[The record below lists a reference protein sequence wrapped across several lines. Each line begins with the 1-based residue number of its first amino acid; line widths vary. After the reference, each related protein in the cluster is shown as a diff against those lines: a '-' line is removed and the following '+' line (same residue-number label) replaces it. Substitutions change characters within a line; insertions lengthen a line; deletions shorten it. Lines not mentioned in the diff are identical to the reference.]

1 MGVKVKNK
9 KNVKVIIVGA
19 GRIGITLADH
29 LSETGCEVTII
40 DKELPIINHINNS
53 LDIICLRGNGASY
66 DVLQEVDA
74 ANADIYISVTGSDEL
89 NILGCMTAHLLGS
102 NRTIARVRSIDYAMQ
117 SKFFRDKLGLSM
129 TINPELATAKEI
141 WRLIRFPSATRI
153 ELFAHGRAELIEL
166 RVTSSNIIVGKS
178 LIEINQNLKINLLI
192 CAVVRNDEVLI
203 PNGEFI
209 INDGDTLYITGATK
223 EFAKSFKKMNLPVKP
238 LNSVLIA
245 GGGTVT
251 YYLASQ
257 LNKAGAN
264 VTVVEEHHDTAV
276 KIADNLKGISVICD
290 DAMEYFDSL
299 SDSSIKNID
308 AFVALTDSDEYN
320 LIMGMF
326 AESKQ
331 LDKVITKMDS
341 QSKLL
346 VLSRGSRICNVS
358 IEDVAS
364 DYILGYARSLLAASE
379 EDAIE
384 SLYRLMDGKIEFT
397 EFKIRENEPHLEKT
411 LKELTL
417 KPQTL
422 VACIIRETQTIIP
435 RGDDFFKLGDTV
447 IVVTINKQIARLQD
461 IFDI

>member
-1 MGVKVKNK
+1 
-9 KNVKVIIVGA
+9 
-19 GRIGITLADH
+19 
-29 LSETGCEVTII
+29 
-40 DKELPIINHINNS
+40 
-53 LDIICLRGNGASY
+53 
-66 DVLQEVDA
+66 
-74 ANADIYISVTGSDEL
+74 
-89 NILGCMTAHLLGS
+89 
-102 NRTIARVRSIDYAMQ
+102 
-117 SKFFRDKLGLSM
+117 
-129 TINPELATAKEI
+129 
-141 WRLIRFPSATRI
+141 
-153 ELFAHGRAELIEL
+153 
-166 RVTSSNIIVGKS
+166 
-178 LIEINQNLKINLLI
+178 
-192 CAVVRNDEVLI
+192 
-203 PNGEFI
+203 
-209 INDGDTLYITGATK
+209 
-223 EFAKSFKKMNLPVKP
+223 
-238 LNSVLIA
+238 
-245 GGGTVT
+245 
-251 YYLASQ
+251 
-257 LNKAGAN
+257 
-264 VTVVEEHHDTAV
+264 
-276 KIADNLKGISVICD
+276 
-290 DAMEYFDSL
+290 
-299 SDSSIKNID
+299 
-308 AFVALTDSDEYN
+308 
-320 LIMGMF
+320 MGMF